1 MLYLD
6 YTAKPINVYG
16 KKIGYQLVPKLR
28 ATKPSAAV
36 FEELVKET
44 GMNLPASSLE
54 SIFNSIVEA
63 TARLVE
69 KDGCPRRIGNL
80 KFAPTIKGVVESPY
94 SEFDPEICEAV
105 VAPSLM
111 KGWERKIDSR
121 EVDIGNEK
129 IGKRVRMSPEVGTYG
144 AGEWTKGEKL
154 AYSGDNVKLIEGD
167 EICVKWMEGGVE
179 KSAALEVVSTDD
191 HWTTVKWPKE
201 LDALSAGTK
210 VILHV
215 RCRGGIVD
223 GVWQTRERKLT
234 LVEKKG

>member
-6 YTAKPINVYG
+6 YKAKPINVYG

-54 SIFNSIVEA
+54 SIFNSIVSA

-94 SEFDPEICEAV
+94 SDFDPETCEAV
-105 VAPSLM
+105 VAPSLL

-129 IGKRVRMSPEVGTYG
+129 IGKRVRLEPEIGTVGIG
-144 AGEWTKGEKL
+144 QWGR
-154 AYSGDNVKLIEGD
+154 GDNLTLPGENVHLIEGD
-167 EICVKWMEGGVE
+167 SVSVVWNEGEEE
-179 KSAALEVVSTDD
+179 KSVALEVLSTKDFL
-191 HWTTVKWPKE
+191 TELKWAKA
-201 LDALSAGTK
+201 LDKVPAGTK
-210 VILHV
+210 VTLV
-215 RCRGGIVD
+215 WKSRGGIVD
-223 GVWQTRERKLT
+223 GVWQTRCRKLT
-234 LVEKKG
+234 LVEKA